1 MKNNTSIKS
10 KFLLQISLIAMA
22 IFGLAACYN
31 QNSNAQSNQARFYA
45 MERTK
50 DQQFLMDA
58 ADMSMEQIKMGQ
70 LAQKKSIN
78 IDIQEFGV
86 ALEGGHTK
94 LLNDLM
100 PLAKSKSVSIPSA
113 LTDKSQQAYNQLNMN
128 AINYFNK
135 AYCDIAV
142 SRHQDA
148 ITKFQ
153 KESTESADDD
163 IKRWA
168 VSKLPELRRLLDLAV
183 ATQKKFEP
191 MK

>member
-1 MKNNTSIKS
+1 MKNDTSIKS
-10 KFLLQISLIAMA
+10 KFLLQIGLIVMA
-22 IFGLAACYN
+22 VWGLAACYN

-45 MERTK
+45 MERNK

-78 IDIQEFGV
+78 IDIQEFGI
-86 ALEGGHTK
+86 ALEEGHTK

-100 PLAKSKSVSIPSA
+100 PLAKSKSVTMPSA
-113 LTDKSQQAYNQLNMN
+113 LMDKSQQAYNQLNMT

-142 SRHQDA
+142 SRHQEA
-148 ITKFQ
+148 IAKFQ
-153 KESTESADDD
+153 KAATESAEDD

-168 VSKLPELRRLLDLAV
+168 VSKLPELRRLLDLAI